1 MHPFIRRFATQPAMP
16 AVAGADSAVSP
27 DTAGRMGARRQ
38 LLDDKT
44 GSSHLIEI
52 VGMDKSFG
60 DTRVLNDITFY
71 VRNNEFITLLGPSGC
86 GKSTTLRIL
95 AGFER
100 PDCGQVLFEGQDLTA
115 IPPYQRKL
123 NTVFQRYA
131 LFPHLNVYENVA
143 FGLRVKNV
151 PRDEIAGRVEQAL
164 RTVDLSGYGSRW
176 VDQLS
181 GGQMQRV
188 AIARAIVNQ
197 PMVLLLDEPLGALD
211 LKMRKEMQVELKDM
225 QRSLGITFIY
235 VTHDQEEALT
245 MSDTVI
251 VMKEGVI
258 QQIGRPIDVYNE
270 PKNAFVAD
278 FIGESNIIPGR
289 MARDFEVSF
298 LDRSFPCVDPR
309 FPDESVDV
317 VVRPEDI
324 RILPP
329 DLGNVDGTVTSVV
342 FKGVHYEMLIE
353 SAGFE
358 WMVHS
363 TAHAAEGARVGLSFG
378 PDDIHVMAK
387 SPFSPDRAQPG
398 SAEAELDGADEPG
411 READDRGGSW
421 T

>member
-1 MHPFIRRFATQPAMP
+1 
-16 AVAGADSAVSP
+16 
-27 DTAGRMGARRQ
+27 
-38 LLDDKT
+38 
-44 GSSHLIEI
+44 
-52 VGMDKSFG
+52 MDKSFG
-60 DTRVLNDITFY
+60 DVQVLTDITFY
-71 VRNNEFITLLGPSGC
+71 VRDNEFITLLGPSGC

-100 PDCGQVLFEGQDLTA
+100 PDSGQVLFEGRDLTS

-143 FGLRVKNV
+143 FGLRVKNA
-151 PRDEIAGRVEQAL
+151 PRHEIAGRVEQAL
-164 RTVDLSGYGSRW
+164 RTVDLSGYGKRW

-211 LKMRKEMQVELKDM
+211 LKMRKEMQVELKEM

-270 PKNAFVAD
+270 PRNAFVAD
-278 FIGESNIIPGR
+278 FIGESNILPGR
-289 MARDFEVSF
+289 MARDREVSF
-298 LDRSFPCVDPR
+298 LGRTFPCVDPR
-309 FPDESVDV
+309 FPDEEVDV
-317 VVRPEDI
+317 VIRPEDI
-324 RILPP
+324 RIGEP
-329 DLGNVDGTVTSVV
+329 DADTLSGTVSSVV

-353 SAGFE
+353 SEGFE
-358 WMVHS
+358 WMVQS
-363 TAHAAEGARVGLSFG
+363 TAHAPQGSQVGLRFG
-378 PDDIHVMAK
+378 PDDIHIMAK
-387 SPFSPDRAQPG
+387 SAFSPDRVRPDAAG
-398 SAEAELDGADEPG
+398 EDGEAAREDEGP
-411 READDRGGSW
+411 REDWA
-421 T
+421 

>member
-1 MHPFIRRFATQPAMP
+1 MKKILAN
-16 AVAGADSAVSP
+16 D
-27 DTAGRMGARRQ
+27 RRQ
-38 LLDDKT
+38 LLEDKT

-52 VGMDKSFG
+52 VGMNKSFG
-60 DTRVLNDITFY
+60 DVRVLSDITFY
-71 VRNNEFITLLGPSGC
+71 VRDNEFLTLLGPSGC

-95 AGFER
+95 AGFEQ
-100 PDCGQVLFEGQDLTA
+100 PDAGQVLFEGRDLTV

-131 LFPHLNVYENVA
+131 LFPHLSVFENVA

-151 PRDEIAGRVEQAL
+151 PRSEISGRVEQAL
-164 RTVDLSGYGSRW
+164 KTVDLTGYGSRW

-258 QQIGRPIDVYNE
+258 QQIGRPIDIYNE
-270 PKNAFVAD
+270 PRNAFVAD
-278 FIGESNIIPGR
+278 FIGESNIIPGS
-289 MARDFEVSF
+289 MAQDYAVTFGGRT
-298 LDRSFPCVDPR
+298 FPCVDRR
-309 FPDESVDV
+309 FPDDAVDAV
-317 VVRPEDI
+317 IRPEDV
-324 RILPP
+324 RISEP
-329 DLGNVDGTVTSVV
+329 GETTVDGTVTSVV
-342 FKGVHYEMLIE
+342 FKGVHYEMIIE
-353 SAGFE
+353 TPGFE

-363 TAHAAEGARVGLSFG
+363 TAHAPEGTRVGLHFG
-378 PDDIHVMAK
+378 PDDIHIMAK
-387 SPFSPDRAQPG
+387 SAFSPDRTGDGHPG
-398 SAEAELDGADEPG
+398 GED
-411 READDRGGSW
+411 
-421 T
+421 